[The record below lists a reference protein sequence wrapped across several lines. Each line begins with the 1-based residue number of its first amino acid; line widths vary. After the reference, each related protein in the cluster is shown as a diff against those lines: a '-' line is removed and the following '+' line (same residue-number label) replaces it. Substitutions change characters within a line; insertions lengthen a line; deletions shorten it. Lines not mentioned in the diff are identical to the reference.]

1 MCSCLPKILVDM
13 TVFSFRGAVRLAR
26 LLWEQ
31 EVVGS
36 NPIAPT
42 EHYGENLHGHR
53 DTDTRS

>member
-42 EHYGENLHGHR
+42 HTGYQSFSL
-53 DTDTRS
+53 SF